1 MYKVNKV
8 LHHKTVTNTNY
19 KSEKKTGGKF
29 TFPKLH
35 KQIKRKFYSF
45 KGPVFPKNCKMLTQM
60 DAGKRWTSSDIL
72 LLWSPTQGRE
82 VKKLMVMYRYITLIN
97 FSLKFTDATLHLPC
111 SINLQ
116 KYELNWN
123 FLIFESWVNILK
135 TIRFYKCTSLCSSH
149 AAKQDQPSLYNI
161 HALNKRYLGANS
173 KSLTFYCSCFS
184 KYLQRERQRRKEI
197 RCYIVHCPQRQGT
210 EGVILLQNLNLTMFY
225 TVPNNLMWS
234 KPHCMMLN

>member
-1 MYKVNKV
+1 
-8 LHHKTVTNTNY
+8 
-19 KSEKKTGGKF
+19 
-29 TFPKLH
+29 
-35 KQIKRKFYSF
+35 
-45 KGPVFPKNCKMLTQM
+45 
-60 DAGKRWTSSDIL
+60 
-72 LLWSPTQGRE
+72 
-82 VKKLMVMYRYITLIN
+82 MVMYRYITLII

-123 FLIFESWVNILK
+123 FLIFETWVSILK

-161 HALNKRYLGANS
+161 HALKKRYLGANS

-210 EGVILLQNLNLTMFY
+210 EGVILLQNLNLMMFY
-225 TVPNNLMWS
+225 TVPKNLMWS